1 MTENALRFDDP
12 FSAEESIATVEA
24 NFLIREDS
32 EVDEGYTAPIKNN
45 LLFSTEG
52 KAFKALIFGLGPVN
66 LQPISWTLMVLLA
79 VGRTGSRPYLL
90 DECT

>member
-1 MTENALRFDDP
+1 MTENALCFDDP

-52 KAFKALIFGLGPVN
+52 KAKG
-66 LQPISWTLMVLLA
+66 Q
-79 VGRTGSRPYLL
+79 
-90 DECT
+90 